1 MRWSAAERL
10 TAAGYDVLEAGLAS
24 EAIERFLSTDV
35 DLVLLDLELPDA
47 DAASV
52 ISRIK
57 ALAPLTQIVVTT
69 VAATIPR
76 AVDVVKLGAFD
87 YVQKPFNPDELEF
100 RVKRALELLDL
111 RREVEMLRKTSA
123 S

>member
-1 MRWSAAERL
+1 VRWSAAERL